1 MLNQY
6 ISTARLFEQFRMIS
20 LLIITCLGALVAATS
35 EFSCSQPTDPTVRCV
50 ENCVLNTS
58 HLPEWFNPTPKPALY
73 LTNCTV
79 VDGADLSSE
88 LLGNTTELWILDGS
102 APKVHLKPSLKSFTS
117 LRAGTREVVIDPAD
131 NFQLELFDL
140 EGSLQDVPRNVQFL
154 RRLAVLDLC
163 QNHIE
168 SVDLDQ
174 FNGMSHLR
182 KINLGWNRIR
192 TVTATNVNLP
202 ALAELFL
209 HGNQLTSLDL
219 THLNAP
225 NLQRLYVSSNQLER
239 IDGFPAG
246 FSQLARVDL
255 HFNRWRCDWLRR
267 AEELLRVNSAET
279 LSYLPET
286 VCNEAGT
293 VKVSALQCEQ

>member
-1 MLNQY
+1 
-6 ISTARLFEQFRMIS
+6 MIS
-20 LLIITCLGALVAATS
+20 LLIVTCLGALAAATS
-35 EFSCSQPTDPTVRCV
+35 EFSCSQPTDPNVHCV
-50 ENCVLNTS
+50 ENRVLNAS
-58 HLPEWFNPTPKPALY
+58 HPTEWFNPTPKPALH

-79 VDGADLSSE
+79 VDDLSSE
-88 LLGNTTELWILDGS
+88 LLGNATELWILDGS

-117 LRAGTREVVIDPAD
+117 LRAGTGEVVIEPTD

-140 EGSLQDVPRNVQFL
+140 EGSLQGVPRNVQFL
-154 RRLAVLDLC
+154 KRLAVLDLC
-163 QNHIE
+163 QNRIE
-168 SVDLDQ
+168 NVDLDQ

-202 ALAELFL
+202 SLAELFL

-225 NLQRLYVSSNQLER
+225 NLQRLYVASNQLKR

-246 FSQLARVDL
+246 FPQLARVDL

-267 AEELLRVNSAET
+267 TEELLAVNSVET
-279 LSYLPET
+279 LGYLPEKI
-286 VCNEAGT
+286 CDEHGT
-293 VKVSALQCEQ
+293 IKVSALQCEQ

>member
-1 MLNQY
+1 
-6 ISTARLFEQFRMIS
+6 MIS
-20 LLIITCLGALVAATS
+20 LLIVTCLGALAAATS
-35 EFSCSQPTDPTVRCV
+35 EFSCSQPTDPNVHCV
-50 ENCVLNTS
+50 DNHVLDSSNPT
-58 HLPEWFNPTPKPALY
+58 EWFNPTPKPGLY

-79 VDGADLSSE
+79 VDDLSSE
-88 LLGNTTELWILDGS
+88 LLGNATELWILDGS

-117 LRAGTREVVIDPAD
+117 LRARTGEVVIDPTD

-140 EGSLQDVPRNVQFL
+140 EGTLRGVPRNVQFL
-154 RRLAVLDLC
+154 KRLAVLDLC
-163 QNHIE
+163 QNRIE

-202 ALAELFL
+202 ALTELFL

-225 NLQRLYVSSNQLER
+225 NLQRLYVASNQLER
-239 IDGFPAG
+239 IDGFPSG
-246 FSQLARVDL
+246 FPQLARVDL

-267 AEELLRVNSAET
+267 AEELLTVNSVET

-293 VKVSALQCEQ
+293 VKVSALKCEQ